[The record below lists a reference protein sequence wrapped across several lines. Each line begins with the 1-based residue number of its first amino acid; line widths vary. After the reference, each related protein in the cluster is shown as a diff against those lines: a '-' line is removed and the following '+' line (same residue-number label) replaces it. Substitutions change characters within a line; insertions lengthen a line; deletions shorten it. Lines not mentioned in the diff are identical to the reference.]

1 MSDGGKI
8 TISVTHSRNQETINV
23 KSTGMSGGVP
33 VNTINSRQTYSSRT
47 AAPTPSAYWDGIMTR
62 AIAQIS

>member
-8 TISVTHSRNQETINV
+8 TISVTHSRNQETIKV
-23 KSTGMSGGVP
+23 TTVGMSGGVP
-33 VNTINSRQTYSSRT
+33 VNTVSSQETYSSRT
-47 AAPTPSAYWDGIMTR
+47 PAPSPSAYWDGILTR

>member
-8 TISVTHSRNQETINV
+8 TISVTHSRNQETIRV
-23 KSTGMSGGVP
+23 KSTGMSGGTP
-33 VNTINSRQTYSSRT
+33 VNNINSQVTYSSRT
-47 AAPTPSAYWDGIMTR
+47 PNTTPVIYWDGIMTR

>member
-8 TISVTHSRNQETINV
+8 TISVTHSRNQETIRV

-33 VNTINSRQTYSSRT
+33 VNTINSQVTYPSRT
-47 AAPTPSAYWDGIMTR
+47 PSPTPAAYWSGILDR
-62 AIAQIS
+62 AKTQLS